1 MVGNVVKTGDERPSG
16 KHYTP
21 WVREMHFMCQLI
33 FSPKFGLEGQRG
45 RDGLRFECSC
55 DAV

>member
-1 MVGNVVKTGDERPSG
+1 MGNVVKTGDERPSG